1 MLLKKNEL
9 HEMLENLK
17 AKTPSGLLRCIPCDE
32 LGVGVV
38 IIHSVPEQQQAGSG
52 IIKKFEADPT
62 GEMPQGLPAMRREE
76 AERLHKEDIFR
87 KARYYLQM
95 AEITAKEES
104 LHERF
109 MATYRMHEQWILKHK
124 LEEEFAAYMAEK
136 TK

>member
-17 AKTPSGLLRCIPCDE
+17 AKTPSGLLRCIPCEE

-52 IIKKFEADPT
+52 IVKKFKADPT

-76 AERLHKEDIFR
+76 AERLHKDYMFR

-95 AEITAKEES
+95 AEITAKDEV
-104 LHERF
+104 LHKRF
-109 MATYRMHEQWILKHK
+109 MDAYHKCEHWVLVHK
-124 LEEEFAAYMAEK
+124 LEEELAAYIAEK